1 MNEQRNMLL
10 FIVLSAA
17 ILLGWTILSERFL
30 PVANPPATK
39 VVDGKSVPI
48 PNPGADPAAD
58 TLPAVRSRSAVLRET
73 PRIAIQTPRLQGTI
87 NLRGARID
95 DLVLTDLHME
105 GGDGLSVLNQIRR
118 QAPLTISVVLTGFA
132 SVESAIAALQEGA
145 YDYLVKPCDIE
156 SMKHTIRRGVEHR
169 RLMLA
174 EQKARADLQQLNLDL
189 ERRIEERTAELKCL
203 NVELEEANRAKDV
216 FLATLSHEL
225 RTPLTPVVGWI
236 KLLRTGNL
244 DEKSISQALDAIER
258 NAWLQS
264 RLIDDL
270 LDTSRIATG
279 KLHFEPKPT
288 DLNAAVRCAVDT
300 VRASASARNI
310 ELSTSLWPTSL
321 VVMGEP
327 VRLQQIAWNLVSNA
341 IKFTD
346 PGGKVTVTT
355 DSDGTNAQ
363 LVVVDTGVGIEA
375 EFLPHMFDRFREADG
390 STSRRH
396 GGLGLGLAIA
406 DALAKMHGATLE
418 AHSEGMGCGSR
429 FALRVALVAFENT
442 TPETPEV
449 KIHSVVGLK
458 VLIVEDSHDTL
469 LLMSKLFEREGAQVA
484 TASSAAEAID
494 RAVAESPNFI
504 ISDIGMPQ
512 TDGYELLT
520 QLRAIPEMSEVPAIA
535 ISGYASEDDRE
546 RALAVGYLA
555 LVPKPVDIDALFS
568 LIQEVRPPAISPL
581 K

>member
-1 MNEQRNMLL
+1 MSQPFNQSGNGAPADDAGGFVAFSQAARLL
-10 FIVLSAA
+10 VVDDEESLRITTAA
-17 ILLGWTILSERFL
+17 IFENEGY
-30 PVANPPATK
+30 
-39 VVDGKSVPI
+39 VVDTASSG
-48 PNPGADPAAD
+48 D
-58 TLPAVRSRSAVLRET
+58 E
-73 PRIAIQTPRLQGTI
+73 AIELLTKEEY
-87 NLRGARID
+87 

-118 QAPLTISVVLTGFA
+118 RAPLTISVVLTGFA

-189 ERRIEERTAELKCL
+189 ERRIEERTAELKQL
-203 NVELEEANRAKDV
+203 NVELADANRAKDV

-236 KLLRTGNL
+236 KLLRSGTL
-244 DEKSISQALDAIER
+244 DEKSVAQALDAIER

-288 DLNAAVRCAVDT
+288 DLNTIVKAAVDT
-300 VRASASARNI
+300 VRASAGSRNI
-310 ELSTSLWPTSL
+310 ELSMTLWPSSL
-321 VVMGEP
+321 IVLGEP

-346 PGGKVTVTT
+346 PGGKVNVTT
-355 DSDGTNAQ
+355 QLDGKQAQ
-363 LVVVDTGVGIEA
+363 LTVVDTGVGIA
-375 EFLPHMFDRFREADG
+375 PEFLPHVFDRFRQADG

-406 DALAKMHGATLE
+406 DALAKMHGGRLE
-418 AHSEGMGCGSR
+418 ALSDGVGKGAR
-429 FALRVALVAFENT
+429 FSLRMDLARTEKVA
-442 TPETPEV
+442 PETV
-449 KIHSVVGLK
+449 DTRSHSFAGLE
-458 VLIVEDSHDTL
+458 VLIVEDSPDTL
-469 LLMSKLFEREGAQVA
+469 LLLSTIFRREGATVS
-484 TASSAAEAID
+484 TASSAAEALSV
-494 RAVAESPNFI
+494 AVANRPHLI
-504 ISDIGMPQ
+504 ISDIGMPDV
-512 TDGYELLT
+512 DGFQLLE
-520 QLRAIPEMSEVPAIA
+520 QLRLLPGLNEVPAIA
-535 ISGYASEDDRE
+535 VSGYASEEDRD

-555 LVPKPVDIDALFS
+555 LVPKPIDVDVLFN
-568 LIQEVRPPAISPL
+568 LIHDLKAPA
-581 K
+581 

>member
-1 MNEQRNMLL
+1 MSQSFNQSGNGGAPSNEAGGFPAFADAARLL
-10 FIVLSAA
+10 VVDDEESLRITTAA
-17 ILLGWTILSERFL
+17 IFENEGY
-30 PVANPPATK
+30 
-39 VVDGKSVPI
+39 VVDTASSG
-48 PNPGADPAAD
+48 D
-58 TLPAVRSRSAVLRET
+58 E
-73 PRIAIQTPRLQGTI
+73 AIDLMSKE
-87 NLRGARID
+87 D
-95 DLVLTDLHME
+95 YDLVLTDLHME

-189 ERRIEERTAELKCL
+189 EQRIEERTAELKQL
-203 NVELEEANRAKDV
+203 NVELADANRAKDV

-236 KLLRTGNL
+236 KLLRSGTL
-244 DEKSISQALDAIER
+244 DEKSVAQALDAIER

-288 DLNAAVRCAVDT
+288 DLNTAVRAAVDT
-300 VRASASARNI
+300 VRASATARNI
-310 ELSTSLWPTSL
+310 DLSMTLWPSSL
-321 VVMGEP
+321 TVMGEP

-346 PGGKVTVTT
+346 PGGKVNITT
-355 DSDGTNAQ
+355 QRDGSQALLT
-363 LVVVDTGVGIEA
+363 VVDTGVGIEP
-375 EFLPHMFDRFREADG
+375 EFLPHVFDRFRQADG

-406 DALAKMHGATLE
+406 DALAKMHSGCLAAESDGVGQGATFSMRMELAQTEKVAPEPADTKHHSLE
-418 AHSEGMGCGSR
+418 
-429 FALRVALVAFENT
+429 
-442 TPETPEV
+442 
-449 KIHSVVGLK
+449 GLE
-458 VLIVEDSHDTL
+458 VLIVEDSPDTL
-469 LLMSKLFEREGAQVA
+469 LLLSTIFRREGANVA
-484 TASSAAEAID
+484 TASSAAEALS
-494 RAVAESPNFI
+494 RAIANRPHI
-504 ISDIGMPQ
+504 IVSDIGMPDV
-512 TDGYELLT
+512 DGYQLLE
-520 QLRAIPEMSEVPAIA
+520 QLRLLPGLSDVPAVA
-535 ISGYASEDDRE
+535 VSGYASEEDRE

-555 LVPKPVDIDALFS
+555 LVPKPIDVDVLFG
-568 LIQEVRPPAISPL
+568 LIHDLKAPAV

>member
-1 MNEQRNMLL
+1 MSNSSNQQNDSPFDSGGAFVPLL
-10 FIVLSAA
+10 DEARLLVVDDEESLRITTAA
-17 ILLGWTILSERFL
+17 ILEKEGYI
-30 PVANPPATK
+30 
-39 VVDGKSVPI
+39 VDTASSGDEAI
-48 PNPGADPAAD
+48 
-58 TLPAVRSRSAVLRET
+58 TL
-73 PRIAIQTPRLQGTI
+73 I
-87 NLRGARID
+87 NTSD
-95 DLVLTDLHME
+95 YDLVLTDLHME

-118 QAPLTISVVLTGFA
+118 HAPLTISVVLTGFA

-174 EQKARADLQQLNLDL
+174 EQKARADLQQLNMDL
-189 ERRIEERTAELKCL
+189 ERRIEERTAELQRL
-203 NVELEEANRAKDV
+203 NVELAEANRAKDV

-236 KLLRTGNL
+236 KLLRTGTL
-244 DEKSISQALDAIER
+244 DEKSIFQALDAIER

-288 DLNAAVRCAVDT
+288 DLNVAVKAAVDT
-300 VRASASARNI
+300 VRSTASSRNI
-310 ELSTSLWPTSL
+310 ELSVTLWPTSL

-346 PGGKVTVTT
+346 PGGKVDVTT
-355 DSDGTNAQ
+355 ASDGTCAQ
-363 LVVVDTGVGIEA
+363 LVVVDTGVGIDA
-375 EFLPHMFDRFREADG
+375 DFLPHVFDRFRQADG

-406 DALAKMHGATLE
+406 DALAKMHGGQLE
-418 AHSEGMGCGSR
+418 AQSAGVGLGSR
-429 FALRVALVAFENT
+429 FALRVGLAMVEKVA
-442 TPETPEV
+442 PEPQPEKV
-449 KIHSVVGLK
+449 PSVEGLK
-458 VLIVEDSHDTL
+458 VLIVEDSQDTL
-469 LLMSKLFEREGAQVA
+469 LLMSKIFEREGAHVT
-484 TASSAAEAID
+484 TAISAAEALD
-494 RAVAESPNFI
+494 RAVAQCPNLV
-504 ISDIGMPQ
+504 ISDIGMPE
-512 TDGYELLT
+512 TDGYELLDK
-520 QLRAIPEMSEVPAIA
+520 LRAIPGMSEVPAIA
-535 ISGYASEDDRE
+535 ISGYASEEDRE

-555 LVPKPVDIDALFS
+555 LVPKPVDIDALFN
-568 LIQEVRPPAISPL
+568 LIQEIRTPAISPAL

>member
-1 MNEQRNMLL
+1 MSQSFNESGNGAPFGDVGGLVAFSHAARLL
-10 FIVLSAA
+10 VVDDEESLRITTAA
-17 ILLGWTILSERFL
+17 IFENEGY
-30 PVANPPATK
+30 
-39 VVDGKSVPI
+39 VVDTASSG
-48 PNPGADPAAD
+48 D
-58 TLPAVRSRSAVLRET
+58 E
-73 PRIAIQTPRLQGTI
+73 AIDLMSKE
-87 NLRGARID
+87 D
-95 DLVLTDLHME
+95 YDLVLTDLHME

-118 QAPLTISVVLTGFA
+118 HAPLTISVVLTGFA

-174 EQKARADLQQLNLDL
+174 EQKARLDLQQLNLDL
-189 ERRIEERTAELKCL
+189 ERRIEERTAELKQL
-203 NVELEEANRAKDV
+203 NVELADANRAKDV

-236 KLLRTGNL
+236 KLLRSGTL
-244 DEKSISQALDAIER
+244 DEKSVAQALDAIER

-288 DLNAAVRCAVDT
+288 DLNATVRAAVDT
-300 VRASASARNI
+300 VRTSAAARNI
-310 ELSTSLWPTSL
+310 ELSMTLWPSSL
-321 VVMGEP
+321 TVMGEP

-346 PGGKVTVTT
+346 PGGKVNITT
-355 DSDGTNAQ
+355 QLDGSDALLT
-363 LVVVDTGVGIEA
+363 VVDSGVGIEP
-375 EFLPHMFDRFREADG
+375 EFLPHVFDRFRQADG

-406 DALAKMHGATLE
+406 DALAKMHGGCLAAKSDGVGKGATFSMRMEL
-418 AHSEGMGCGSR
+418 APT
-429 FALRVALVAFENT
+429 ARVAPPPPDT
-442 TPETPEV
+442 
-449 KIHSVVGLK
+449 KRHSLEGLE
-458 VLIVEDSHDTL
+458 VLIVEDSPDTL
-469 LLMSKLFEREGAQVA
+469 LLLSTIFRREGANVA
-484 TASSAAEAID
+484 TASSAAEALSCAITN
-494 RAVAESPNFI
+494 RPHI
-504 ISDIGMPQ
+504 IVSDIGMPDV
-512 TDGYELLT
+512 DGYQLLE
-520 QLRAIPEMSEVPAIA
+520 QLRLLPGLSDVPAVA
-535 ISGYASEDDRE
+535 VSGYASEEDRE

-555 LVPKPVDIDALFS
+555 LVPKPIDVDVLFD
-568 LIQEVRPPAISPL
+568 LIHDLKAPAV

>member
-1 MNEQRNMLL
+1 MSQSFNQSGNGGKPLEEAGGFVAFADAARLL
-10 FIVLSAA
+10 VVDDEESLRITTAA
-17 ILLGWTILSERFL
+17 IFENEGY
-30 PVANPPATK
+30 
-39 VVDGKSVPI
+39 VVDTASSG
-48 PNPGADPAAD
+48 D
-58 TLPAVRSRSAVLRET
+58 E
-73 PRIAIQTPRLQGTI
+73 AIDL
-87 NLRGARID
+87 LSKED
-95 DLVLTDLHME
+95 YDLVLTDLHME

-118 QAPLTISVVLTGFA
+118 HAPLTISVVLTGFA

-174 EQKARADLQQLNLDL
+174 EQKARADLRQLNLDL
-189 ERRIEERTAELKCL
+189 EQRIEERTAELKEL
-203 NVELEEANRAKDV
+203 NVELADANRAKDV

-236 KLLRTGNL
+236 KLLRSGSL
-244 DEKSISQALDAIER
+244 DEKSVEQALDAIER

-288 DLNAAVRCAVDT
+288 DLNTAVRAAVDT
-300 VRASASARNI
+300 VRTSAAARNI
-310 ELSTSLWPTSL
+310 DLSMTLWPSSL
-321 VVMGEP
+321 TVMGEP

-346 PGGKVTVTT
+346 PGGKVNITT
-355 DSDGTNAQ
+355 QRDGSQALLT
-363 LVVVDTGVGIEA
+363 VVDTGVGIEP
-375 EFLPHMFDRFREADG
+375 EFLPHVFDRFRQADG

-406 DALAKMHGATLE
+406 DALAKMHSGCLAAKSDGVGKGATFSMRMELAPTAKVAPEPADTKRHSLE
-418 AHSEGMGCGSR
+418 
-429 FALRVALVAFENT
+429 
-442 TPETPEV
+442 
-449 KIHSVVGLK
+449 GLE
-458 VLIVEDSHDTL
+458 VLIVEDSPDTL
-469 LLMSKLFEREGAQVA
+469 LLLSTIFRREGANVA
-484 TASSAAEAID
+484 TASSAAEALS
-494 RAVAESPNFI
+494 RAIANRPHI
-504 ISDIGMPQ
+504 IVSDIGMPDV
-512 TDGYELLT
+512 DGYQLLE
-520 QLRAIPEMSEVPAIA
+520 QLRLLPGMSDVPAVA
-535 ISGYASEDDRE
+535 VSGYASEEDRE

-555 LVPKPVDIDALFS
+555 LVPKPIDVDVLFG
-568 LIQEVRPPAISPL
+568 LIHDLKAPAV

>member
-1 MNEQRNMLL
+1 MSHSFDHSGNGSPIDDAGVFVPFLNEARLL
-10 FIVLSAA
+10 VVDDEESLRITTAA
-17 ILLGWTILSERFL
+17 IFEKEGYIVDTASSGDEAIALL
-30 PVANPPATK
+30 N
-39 VVDGKSVPI
+39 
-48 PNPGADPAAD
+48 NADY
-58 TLPAVRSRSAVLRET
+58 
-73 PRIAIQTPRLQGTI
+73 
-87 NLRGARID
+87 

-174 EQKARADLQQLNLDL
+174 EQKARLDLQQLNLDL
-189 ERRIEERTAELKCL
+189 EQRIEQRTAELTSL
-203 NVELEEANRAKDV
+203 NAELAEANRAKDV

-236 KLLRTGNL
+236 KLLRSGTL
-244 DEKSISQALDAIER
+244 DEKSVSQALDAIER

-288 DLNAAVRCAVDT
+288 DLNVVVNAAVDT
-300 VRASASARNI
+300 VRTSAAARNI
-310 ELSTSLWPTSL
+310 DLSVTLTPTSL

-341 IKFTD
+341 IKFTE
-346 PGGKVTVTT
+346 PGGKVIITTVLE
-355 DSDGTNAQ
+355 GNQAH
-363 LVVVDTGVGIEA
+363 LAVRDTGVGIA
-375 EFLPHMFDRFREADG
+375 SEFLPHVFDRFRQADG

-406 DALAKMHGATLE
+406 DALAKMHGGHLE
-418 AHSEGMGCGSR
+418 AQSEGVGCGSQFTLR
-429 FALRVALVAFENT
+429 IALAHTERVVSEPAE
-442 TPETPEV
+442 E
-449 KIHSVVGLK
+449 KIHSLQGLD
-458 VLIVEDSHDTL
+458 VLIVEDSPDTL
-469 LLMSKLFEREGAQVA
+469 LLLSTIFRREGATVT
-484 TASSAAEAID
+484 TAASADEALH
-494 RAVAESPNFI
+494 RAVMKRPHI
-504 ISDIGMPQ
+504 IVSDIGMPE
-512 TDGYELLT
+512 TDGYQLLE
-520 QLRAIPEMSEVPAIA
+520 QLRILPGLAEVPAIA
-535 ISGYASEDDRE
+535 ISGYASEEDRQK
-546 RALAVGYLA
+546 ALAAGYLA
-555 LVPKPVDIDALFS
+555 LVPKPIDIEVLFD
-568 LIQEVRPPAISPL
+568 LIQELKSPAL